1 MFEGKPA
8 SARPDLVTEALTVA
22 PPPGVL
28 PRVIAV
34 GQCVD
39 LGAIGAPFIPIRR
52 LLRDLH
58 DGIGDEV
65 FRAAAGGPAV
75 VATLAR
81 LMPKLTDAGGAGPGA
96 SSDEYVAEAI
106 EHVIEALSANHHL
119 VLLIEDLHWADS
131 ASVALLQNLAR
142 TLRGSHLTII
152 MTVRNGEVGR
162 RNPLREALVEM
173 DRNRSLV
180 TIDVPRLSPE
190 EATQQARAIV
200 GDSLDSEHVATLA
213 KRSDG
218 VPFFVEELVQVAS
231 EDLPATLREVT
242 MVRVD
247 RLSEPARGVVRLAAV
262 GGIEVPSSVL
272 DEVWRGGADE
282 LAAAIREAV
291 EADVL
296 VPRGSRYT
304 FRHALIREAVYAD
317 LVPTEAAA
325 IHRRY
330 AELLQSRLDAGE
342 VELAALASEHW
353 LATHDSGKAFDAT
366 AIARRSRRK
375 PPRSRAPQNSA
386 SAC

>member
-1 MFEGKPA
+1 M
-8 SARPDLVTEALTVA
+8 
-22 PPPGVL
+22 
-28 PRVIAV
+28 
-34 GQCVD
+34 
-39 LGAIGAPFIPIRR
+39 
-52 LLRDLH
+52 
-58 DGIGDEV
+58 

-75 VATLAR
+75 LATLAR
-81 LMPKLTDAGGAGPGA
+81 LMPNLTDAGVAGPSA
-96 SSDEYVAEAI
+96 SGDEYIAEAI

-142 TLRGSHLTII
+142 TLRGSHLTMI

-200 GDSLDSEHVATLA
+200 GDSLDAEHVATLA
-213 KRSDG
+213 RRSDG

-231 EDLPATLREVT
+231 EDLPPTLREVT

-272 DEVWRGGADE
+272 DEVWKGGADE

-296 VPRGSRYT
+296 VPRGSHYT
-304 FRHALIREAVYAD
+304 FRHALIREAVYED

-342 VELAALASEHW
+342 VELAGLASEHW

-366 AIARRSRRK
+366 AIAGPSRRR
-375 PPRSRAPQNSA
+375 PPL
-386 SAC
+386 